1 MSWPHDA
8 TTPPSPAGAEMRLI
22 GRPWTL
28 HLDIRGDGVPT
39 IRHTTFVRQVV
50 ADPSN

>member
-1 MSWPHDA
+1 VGLRRDGDPIAVLWADVPV
-8 TTPPSPAGAEMRLI
+8 I

-39 IRHTTFVRQVV
+39 IRHTTFMRQVV
-50 ADPSN
+50 ADLSS

>member
-1 MSWPHDA
+1 MASRRHRRRR
-8 TTPPSPAGAEMRLI
+8 AEIPVI

-39 IRHTTFVRQVV
+39 IRHTTFVRHVV
-50 ADPSN
+50 ADPSS